1 VGGAGGAL
9 GGLGRMG
16 WVVEVGAGWVWGVGV
31 GGGGWVWMMLVLLKK
46 QLEFDGHNWSSVT
59 TAKKIIG
66 DMKYAT

>member
-1 VGGAGGAL
+1 
-9 GGLGRMG
+9 M
-16 WVVEVGAGWVWGVGV
+16 
-31 GGGGWVWMMLVLLKK
+31 GGGWVGLGEGGGWGWMMLVLLKK

>member
-1 VGGAGGAL
+1 
-9 GGLGRMG
+9 
-16 WVVEVGAGWVWGVGV
+16 VGV
-31 GGGGWVWMMLVLLKK
+31 GGGWVGLGEGGGWGWMMLVLLKK